1 MTDAR
6 PAFAGAGLIGHTG
19 GSRGD
24 ALDHARPAPGRDVA
38 ARKLIAEGL
47 GTALLVAT
55 VVGSGIMAQ
64 QLAQDPAIRLLCN
77 SIATGG
83 ALLALLLVFGPVSGA
98 HLNPAVTISLM
109 MARALPL
116 RIGAGYVAAQIAGG
130 FAGAVVANAMFD
142 LEPVTVATTVRAG
155 FPKLLGE
162 GIATFGLIGVVI
174 GVGRTRAA
182 SVPLAVAAYIVAA
195 FWFTASTA
203 FANPAVTIARAFS
216 DTYAGI
222 RLADVA
228 AFIAA
233 QGIGAALGAVLFS
246 WLVPRAARG
255 EASHATPARRLLD
268 VTGPTL
274 ALVPPPPRLY
284 VWGRVPR

>member
-1 MTDAR
+1 MT
-6 PAFAGAGLIGHTG
+6 T
-19 GSRGD
+19 
-24 ALDHARPAPGRDVA
+24 
-38 ARKLIAEGL
+38 ARKLVAEGL
-47 GTALLVAT
+47 GTALLVAA
-55 VVGSGIMAQ
+55 VVGSGLMAQ
-64 QLAQDPAIRLLCN
+64 QLTQDPAIRLLCN

-98 HLNPAVTISLM
+98 QLNPAVTVSM
-109 MARALPL
+109 MMTRALPL
-116 RIGAGYVAAQIAGG
+116 RIGAGYVAVQIAGG
-130 FAGAVVANAMFD
+130 FAGAVAANAMFD
-142 LEPVTVATTVRAG
+142 LEPVTMATTVRAG
-155 FPKLLGE
+155 FPKLLSE
-162 GIATFGLIGVVI
+162 GIATFGLIGVLI

-195 FWFTASTA
+195 YWFTASTA

-233 QGIGAALGAVLFS
+233 QGLGAALGAVLFS
-246 WLVPRAARG
+246 WLVPLAARG
-255 EASHATPARRLLD
+255 EASRAMPARRLLD
-268 VTGPTL
+268 VARPAL
-274 ALVPPPPRLY
+274 AVTLVPPPSRLY